1 MAPFSMAST
10 LDLAIVQFRPR
21 KGNYASNIARIGGL
35 LARAATLSPRPA
47 VVQFP
52 ETAATGYF
60 VEGGVRDL
68 AVTAGE
74 LARDLDAAYRQAL
87 REPPPVDV
95 VLGFYEKWRDTLYN
109 SAAYVRLGRGG
120 PEILH
125 VHRKNFLPTYGLFD
139 EERFVERGLE
149 MRAFDTPWGRA
160 AILVCEDAWHSLS
173 GTVAALDGAQLIFLS
188 SAAPARGVWPREDA
202 TPGPASVARWER
214 LVRDIAEEHGVFVT
228 FSNLVGS
235 EGGKMFPG
243 ASMLMGPRG
252 DIRSRAPVWEEAML
266 VATIDLGDLARARSD
281 VPLLADLRTALPHLR
296 DLLDDVDREH
306 VRPPVE
312 WDAVPSSDDG
322 ARAPASTVASGA
334 APALSPPSSLGAA
347 TDAATNG
354 ATVDVCIV
362 HGGEVARGAPP
373 PLDIDPSLVEQW
385 LIAFIRDEMKR
396 RGFQRAVVGLSG
408 GVDSAVTTYLA
419 ARALGPANVVAVR
432 LPYRTSNPSSLEHAQ
447 LVIDALGVDARTID
461 ITAAVDG
468 YLATEPDADP
478 ARRGNVM
485 ARVRMIALF
494 DLSSRYHALPLG
506 TGNKTERLF
515 GYFTWHAD
523 DSPPINPLGDL
534 FKTQVWALAHHL
546 GVPEVIVTKP
556 ASADL
561 ITGQTDE
568 GDFGISYA
576 KADEILNW
584 LLSGYTPDELDDRG
598 FDEAEVAL
606 VQRRLAST
614 HWKRRL
620 PTVAML
626 SPTAIGESYL
636 RPVDY

>member
-1 MAPFSMAST
+1 MPPA
-10 LDLAIVQFRPR
+10 LHLAVVQFRPR
-21 KGNYASNIARIGGL
+21 KGDYAANVARIGEL
-35 LARAATLSPRPA
+35 LAQASALEPRPH
-47 VVQFP
+47 VVHFP

-60 VEGGVRDL
+60 VEGAVRDL
-68 AVTAGE
+68 AVTAGTM
-74 LARDLDAAYRQAL
+74 AREVAAAYQAASD
-87 REPPPVDV
+87 EPRTIDV
-95 VLGFYEKWRDTLYN
+95 VLGFYERWRDTLYN
-109 SAAYVRLGRGG
+109 SALYARVGAGE
-120 PEILH
+120 PQILH

-139 EERFVERGLE
+139 EERFVERGHEL
-149 MRAFDTPWGRA
+149 RAFDTLWGRA
-160 AILVCEDAWHSLS
+160 AILVCEDAWHSLA
-173 GTVAALDGAQLIFLS
+173 GTVAALDDAQMIFLS
-188 SAAPARGVWPREDA
+188 SAAPARGVWPRDDA
-202 TPGPASVARWER
+202 IPGPASVARWER

-243 ASMLMGPRG
+243 ASMVMGPRG
-252 DIRSRAPVWEEAML
+252 DVRVRAPVWEEAI
-266 VATIDLGDLARARSD
+266 VTATVDLSDLARARAD
-281 VPLLADLRTALPHLR
+281 TPLLADLRTALPHLR
-296 DLLDDVDREH
+296 ELLDAVDDDH
-306 VRPPVE
+306 VRRAVE
-312 WDAVPSSDDG
+312 WDPAPVANAESSPTD
-322 ARAPASTVASGA
+322 VASGA
-334 APALSPPSSLGAA
+334 SASRAVTPPAGGNGTESGPKAPIC
-347 TDAATNG
+347 
-354 ATVDVCIV
+354 VVV
-362 HGGEVARGAPP
+362 GGEAARGAPP
-373 PLDIDPSLVEQW
+373 PLAIEPALVEQW
-385 LIAFIRDEMKR
+385 LVAFIRDEMRR
-396 RGFQRAVVGLSG
+396 RGFERAVVGLSG

-419 ARALGPANVVAVR
+419 AQALGAKNVVALR

-447 LVIDALGVDARTID
+447 LVIDALGVESRTID

-468 YLATEPDADP
+468 YLTHEPDADA

-534 FKTQVWALAHHL
+534 FKTQVWALARHL
-546 GVPEVIVTKP
+546 GVPDVIVTKP

-561 ITGQTDE
+561 ISGQTDE

-576 KADEILNW
+576 AADDILNW
-584 LLSGYTPDELDDRG
+584 LLSGYRPDELVARG
-598 FDEAEVAL
+598 FAREQVAL
-606 VQRRLAST
+606 VRRRLEST

>member
-1 MAPFSMAST
+1 MPPA
-10 LDLAIVQFRPR
+10 LHLAVVQFRPR
-21 KGNYASNIARIGGL
+21 KGDYAANVARIGEL
-35 LARAATLSPRPA
+35 LAQASALEPRPH
-47 VVQFP
+47 VVHFP

-60 VEGGVRDL
+60 VEGAVRDL
-68 AVTAGE
+68 AVTAGTM
-74 LARDLDAAYRQAL
+74 AREVAAAYQAASD
-87 REPPPVDV
+87 EPRTIDV
-95 VLGFYEKWRDTLYN
+95 VLGFYERWRDTLYN
-109 SAAYVRLGRGG
+109 SALYARVGAGE
-120 PEILH
+120 PQILH

-139 EERFVERGLE
+139 EERFVERGHEL
-149 MRAFDTPWGRA
+149 RAFDTPWGRA
-160 AILVCEDAWHSLS
+160 AILVCEDAWHSLA
-173 GTVAALDGAQLIFLS
+173 GTVAALDDAQMIFLS
-188 SAAPARGVWPREDA
+188 SAAPARGVWPRDDA
-202 TPGPASVARWER
+202 IPGPASVARWER

-243 ASMLMGPRG
+243 ASMVMGPRG
-252 DIRSRAPVWEEAML
+252 DVRVRAPVWEEAI
-266 VATIDLGDLARARSD
+266 VTATVDLSDLARARAD
-281 VPLLADLRTALPHLR
+281 TPLLADLRTALPHLR
-296 DLLDDVDREH
+296 ELLDAVDDDH
-306 VRPPVE
+306 VRRAVE
-312 WDAVPSSDDG
+312 WDPAPVANAESSPTD
-322 ARAPASTVASGA
+322 VASGA
-334 APALSPPSSLGAA
+334 SASRAVTPPAGGNGTESGPKAPIC
-347 TDAATNG
+347 
-354 ATVDVCIV
+354 VVV
-362 HGGEVARGAPP
+362 GGEAARGAPP
-373 PLDIDPSLVEQW
+373 PLAIEPALVEQW
-385 LIAFIRDEMKR
+385 LVAFIRDEMRR
-396 RGFQRAVVGLSG
+396 RGFERAVVGLSG

-419 ARALGPANVVAVR
+419 AQALGAKNVVALR

-447 LVIDALGVDARTID
+447 LVIDALGVESRTID

-468 YLATEPDADP
+468 YLTHEPDADA

-534 FKTQVWALAHHL
+534 FKTQVWALARHL
-546 GVPEVIVTKP
+546 GVPDVIVTKP

-561 ITGQTDE
+561 ISGQTDE

-576 KADEILNW
+576 AADDILNW
-584 LLSGYTPDELDDRG
+584 LLSGYRPDELVARG
-598 FDEAEVAL
+598 FAREQVAL
-606 VQRRLAST
+606 VRRRLEST

>member
-1 MAPFSMAST
+1 MAST

-74 LARDLDAAYRQAL
+74 LARDLNAAYRQAL
-87 REPPPVDV
+87 REPQPVDV

-109 SAAYVRLGRGG
+109 SAAYVRLGRGE

-312 WDAVPSSDDG
+312 WDAVPSSDNG
-322 ARAPASTVASGA
+322 AQAPVTSGT

-447 LVIDALGVDARTID
+447 LVIDALGVEARTID

-576 KADEILNW
+576 KADQILNW
-584 LLSGYTPDELDDRG
+584 LLSGYTPGELAGRG

>member
-1 MAPFSMAST
+1 MPPA
-10 LDLAIVQFRPR
+10 LHLAVVQFRPR
-21 KGNYASNIARIGGL
+21 KGDYAANVARIGEL
-35 LARAATLSPRPA
+35 LAQASALEPRPH
-47 VVQFP
+47 VVHFP

-60 VEGGVRDL
+60 VEGAVRDL
-68 AVTAGE
+68 AVTAGTM
-74 LARDLDAAYRQAL
+74 AREVAAAYQAASD
-87 REPPPVDV
+87 EPRTIDV
-95 VLGFYEKWRDTLYN
+95 VLGFYERWRDTLYN
-109 SAAYVRLGRGG
+109 SALYARVGAGE

-139 EERFVERGLE
+139 EERFVERGHEL
-149 MRAFDTPWGRA
+149 RAFDTPWGRA
-160 AILVCEDAWHSLS
+160 AILVCEDAWHSLA
-173 GTVAALDGAQLIFLS
+173 GTVAALDDAQMIFLS
-188 SAAPARGVWPREDA
+188 SAAPARGVWPRDDA
-202 TPGPASVARWER
+202 IPGPASVARWER

-243 ASMLMGPRG
+243 ASMVMGPRG
-252 DIRSRAPVWEEAML
+252 DVRVRAPVWEEAI
-266 VATIDLGDLARARSD
+266 VTATVDLSDLARARAD
-281 VPLLADLRTALPHLR
+281 TPLLADLRTALPHLR
-296 DLLDDVDREH
+296 ELLDAVDDDH
-306 VRPPVE
+306 VRRAVE
-312 WDAVPSSDDG
+312 WDPAPVANAESSPTD
-322 ARAPASTVASGA
+322 VASGA
-334 APALSPPSSLGAA
+334 SASRAVTPPAGGNGTESGPKAPIC
-347 TDAATNG
+347 
-354 ATVDVCIV
+354 VVV
-362 HGGEVARGAPP
+362 GGEAARGAPP
-373 PLDIDPSLVEQW
+373 PLAIEPALVEQW
-385 LIAFIRDEMKR
+385 LVAFIRDEMRR
-396 RGFQRAVVGLSG
+396 RGFERAVVGLSG

-419 ARALGPANVVAVR
+419 AQALGAKNVVALR

-447 LVIDALGVDARTID
+447 LVIDALGVESRTID

-468 YLATEPDADP
+468 YLTHEPDADA

-534 FKTQVWALAHHL
+534 FKTQVWALARHL
-546 GVPEVIVTKP
+546 GVPDVIVTKP

-561 ITGQTDE
+561 ISGQTDE

-576 KADEILNW
+576 AADDILNW
-584 LLSGYTPDELDDRG
+584 LLSGYRPDELVARG
-598 FDEAEVAL
+598 FAREQVAL
-606 VQRRLAST
+606 VRRRLEST